1 MSKNFSFM
9 LAEVDSYSNAELR
22 QGDILERNDGLKN
35 AIGIAHQYYA
45 NETGYDYFVVLTPT
59 CDLVLREGKCK
70 SRYISLAAVRPLSVL
85 VERELEK
92 YKRSIKVP
100 GMFCNLDRK
109 DRAAQF
115 IERLL
120 HNTEEGYLFLPG
132 EFFSDGIDRCA
143 FLRLSVA
150 LRAQEHYEA
159 CISSKFKQLAVD
171 FSAKVGQLTANLYG
185 QVATQALDEQAD
197 IDPKQ
202 IKDDY
207 KSRLLDNDT
216 IYWLSTEQERAFKA
230 KSNAAK
236 AKNGGEIDADAVKE
250 IFKSIPSDRELMV
263 DRIIQIAGDSGLN
276 DPDMMSIFR
285 NSLVGDTVIG
295 RFLKK

>member
-9 LAEVDSYSNAELR
+9 LASDDSYSTEALK
-22 QGDILERNDGLKN
+22 QGDILERNDALKS

-45 NETGYDYFVVLTPT
+45 NEPDYDYFVVLTPT
-59 CDLVLREGKCK
+59 CDLVLRDGKCK

-92 YKRSIKVP
+92 YKRSVKVP
-100 GMFCNLDRK
+100 GLFCNLERK
-109 DRAAQF
+109 DRAVQF
-115 IERLL
+115 VERLL

-132 EFFSDGIDRCA
+132 EFFSDGTDRCA

-150 LRAQEHYEA
+150 LRASEHYDA
-159 CISSKFKQLAVD
+159 CVSSKFKQLAID

-207 KSRLLDNDT
+207 KSRLLDSDK
-216 IYWLSTEQERAFKA
+216 IYWLSTEQERAFKV
-230 KSNAAK
+230 KSTAAK
-236 AKNGGEIDADAVKE
+236 AENGGEIDAEKVKE
-250 IFKSIPSDRELMV
+250 IFRSIPSDRELLA
-263 DRIIQIAGDSGLN
+263 DRLIHIAAEAGLN
-276 DPDMMSIFR
+276 DPNLTVIFR
-285 NSLVGDTVIG
+285 NLILSDTVVG